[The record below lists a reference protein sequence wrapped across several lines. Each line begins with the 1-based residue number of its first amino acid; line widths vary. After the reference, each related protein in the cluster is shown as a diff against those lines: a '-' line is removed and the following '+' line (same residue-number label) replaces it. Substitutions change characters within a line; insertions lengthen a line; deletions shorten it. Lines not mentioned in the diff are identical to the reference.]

1 MKKLINKKSLLLSS
15 TDNLTDPNNETR
27 NADLNYLKEKEF
39 QELQKRFFN
48 LEDSIAQYFDHI
60 LNTSIKEV
68 YFNYLIC
75 CFKVSQIENKIV
87 NSRGYTFVE
96 EMKELTKNK
105 MIEPEILFNYIKEI
119 IQKII
124 HYKND
129 SIEKLKKRE
138 IIVEGTYDE
147 ILTNLE
153 TDVRNYIKVKKKKKN
168 LSVLL
173 FLF

>member
-1 MKKLINKKSLLLSS
+1 M
-15 TDNLTDPNNETR
+15 
-27 NADLNYLKEKEF
+27 
-39 QELQKRFFN
+39 
-48 LEDSIAQYFDHI
+48 
-60 LNTSIKEV
+60 
-68 YFNYLIC
+68 
-75 CFKVSQIENKIV
+75 

>member
-1 MKKLINKKSLLLSS
+1 M
-15 TDNLTDPNNETR
+15 
-27 NADLNYLKEKEF
+27 
-39 QELQKRFFN
+39 FF
-48 LEDSIAQYFDHI
+48 
-60 LNTSIKEV
+60 
-68 YFNYLIC
+68 
-75 CFKVSQIENKIV
+75 QIENKTV
-87 NSRGYTFVE
+87 NARGYTFVD

-153 TDVRNYIKVKKKKKN
+153 TDIRNYIKVKKKKN
-168 LSVLL
+168 
-173 FLF
+173 